1 MHMLRSLLSV
11 QGAHHRSGDWGGPEG
26 FLPGVMEG
34 AAEPVTKHCARE
46 CGSTRCMIAGTRA
59 KPQSPVAWDSCH
71 PQTSKDHSKVWR
83 GLPETWRRWHGG
95 SVPPA
100 RTRLSETWSLSDMHV
115 QWTQSRGKMGTLTCH
130 TLVLTQWSTGSAGP
144 HTRSGLR
151 KGDLGEGEECGWGN
165 KPSI

>member
-1 MHMLRSLLSV
+1 MLLSCSHGQGSWSVSLNMHMLRSLLSV

-115 QWTQSRGKMGTLTCH
+115 VDPEQRKDGDTYM
-130 TLVLTQWSTGSAGP
+130 P
-144 HTRSGLR
+144 HTRANTVEHR
-151 KGDLGEGEECGWGN
+151 ECWAPHEEWAQER
-165 KPSI
+165 